1 MKSIIPILMFLL
13 VVFFITGCSKPNK
26 NIEEEK
32 LNNENSNLNNE
43 YQYTE
48 EELKWNKMWDL
59 WAEEKI
65 ESPYEELM
73 RYQNE
78 INNGGHFQYFL
89 NVEGNDDLEK
99 EISVLKTILPDSLK
113 ENFQNAYDA
122 YTKLGEDKDANDILY
137 QCDKVFYDNEIDV
150 DNLLKEYS
158 KNIEL

>member
-1 MKSIIPILMFLL
+1 
-13 VVFFITGCSKPNK
+13 
-26 NIEEEK
+26 
-32 LNNENSNLNNE
+32 
-43 YQYTE
+43 
-48 EELKWNKMWDL
+48 MWDL

-113 ENFQNAYDA
+113 ENFQNITVYVTARC
-122 YTKLGEDKDANDILY
+122 YTTAMITKRASTLLIWRKLK
-137 QCDKVFYDNEIDV
+137 
-150 DNLLKEYS
+150 
-158 KNIEL
+158 